1 MSTNNI
7 IIISITLIIIAIILG
22 AFSSHYLNKIL
33 LEKQISSINI
43 GIRYQLFHSL
53 SLIVICLNKNKFNK
67 HLNKS
72 LYLML
77 LGTIFF
83 CFSIYLLNFNSY
95 VEIPLFVM
103 GPITP
108 IVGLLLIFSW
118 IVLLFS
124 VKKRILSSR
133 KFFNN

>member
-7 IIISITLIIIAIILG
+7 IRISITLIIIAIIIG
-22 AFSSHYLNKIL
+22 AFSSHYLNKVL
-33 LEKQISSINI
+33 LTKQISSMNI

-53 SLIVICLNKNKFNK
+53 SLIVICLNKKKFNK

-95 VEIPLFVM
+95 VEIPLFVL
-103 GPITP
+103 GSITP
-108 IVGLLLIFSW
+108 IGGVLLIFSW

-124 VKKRILSSR
+124 IK
-133 KFFNN
+133 

>member
-7 IIISITLIIIAIILG
+7 IRISITLIIIAIVLG
-22 AFSSHYLNKIL
+22 AFSSHYFNKVL

-53 SLIVICLNKNKFNK
+53 SLIVVCLNKNKFNK

-83 CFSIYLLNFNSY
+83 CFSIYLLNLNSY
-95 VEIPLFVM
+95 VEIPLFVL

-108 IVGLLLIFSW
+108 IGGVLLIFSW

-124 VKKRILSSR
+124 IKKL
-133 KFFNN
+133 N

>member
-7 IIISITLIIIAIILG
+7 IKISITLIIIAIILG
-22 AFSSHYLNKIL
+22 AFSSHLLNKVL
-33 LEKQISSINI
+33 LEKQISSINV

-53 SLIVICLNKNKFNK
+53 SLIVICLNKKKFNK

-95 VEIPLFVM
+95 IEIPLFVL

-108 IVGLLLIFSW
+108 IGGVLLIFSW

-124 VKKRILSSR
+124 IKKL
-133 KFFNN
+133 N

>member
-1 MSTNNI
+1 MSANNI
-7 IIISITLIIIAIILG
+7 IRISITLIIIAIILG
-22 AFSSHYLNKIL
+22 AFSSHYLNKVL

-53 SLIVICLNKNKFNK
+53 SLIVICLNKKNFNK

-83 CFSIYLLNFNSY
+83 CFSIYLLNFNDY
-95 VEIPLFVM
+95 VEIPLFVL

-108 IVGLLLIFSW
+108 IGGLLLIFSW

-124 VKKRILSSR
+124 IKKL
-133 KFFNN
+133 N

>member
-1 MSTNNI
+1 MLINNI
-7 IIISITLIIIAIILG
+7 IRISITLIIIAIILG
-22 AFSSHYLNKIL
+22 AFSSHYLNKVL

-53 SLIVICLNKNKFNK
+53 SLIVICLNKKKFNK

-95 VEIPLFVM
+95 VEIPLFVL

-108 IVGLLLIFSW
+108 IGGVLLIFSW

-124 VKKRILSSR
+124 IKKL
-133 KFFNN
+133 N

>member
-7 IIISITLIIIAIILG
+7 IKISITLIIIAIILG
-22 AFSSHYLNKIL
+22 AFSSHYLNKVL

-95 VEIPLFVM
+95 VEIPLFIL
-103 GPITP
+103 GSITP
-108 IVGLLLIFSW
+108 IGGVLLIFSW

-124 VKKRILSSR
+124 IKKL
-133 KFFNN
+133 N

>member
-7 IIISITLIIIAIILG
+7 IRISITLIIIAIVLG
-22 AFSSHYLNKIL
+22 ACSSHYFNKVL

-53 SLIVICLNKNKFNK
+53 SLIVICLNKKKFNN

-95 VEIPLFVM
+95 VEIPLFVL

-108 IVGLLLIFSW
+108 IGGVLLIFSW
-118 IVLLFS
+118 IVLFFS
-124 VKKRILSSR
+124 VKKL
-133 KFFNN
+133 N

>member
-1 MSTNNI
+1 MLTNNI
-7 IIISITLIIIAIILG
+7 IRISITLIIIAIILG
-22 AFSSHYLNKIL
+22 AFSSHYLNKVL

-95 VEIPLFVM
+95 VEIPLFVL
-103 GPITP
+103 GPLTP
-108 IVGLLLIFSW
+108 IGGVLLIFSW
-118 IVLLFS
+118 IILLFS
-124 VKKRILSSR
+124 IKK
-133 KFFNN
+133 N

>member
-7 IIISITLIIIAIILG
+7 IRISITLIIIAIVLD
-22 AFSSHYLNKIL
+22 AFSSHYFNKVL

-53 SLIVICLNKNKFNK
+53 SLIVICLNKKKFNK

-95 VEIPLFVM
+95 VEIPLFVL

-108 IVGLLLIFSW
+108 IGGVLLIFSW

-124 VKKRILSSR
+124 VKKL
-133 KFFNN
+133 N

>member
-1 MSTNNI
+1 MLTNNI
-7 IIISITLIIIAIILG
+7 IRISITLIIIAIILG
-22 AFSSHYLNKIL
+22 AFASHYLNKVL

-95 VEIPLFVM
+95 VEIPLFVL

-108 IVGLLLIFSW
+108 IGGVLLIFSW
-118 IVLLFS
+118 IILLFS
-124 VKKRILSSR
+124 IKK
-133 KFFNN
+133 N

>member
-7 IIISITLIIIAIILG
+7 IRISIILIIISIILE
-22 AFSSHYLNKIL
+22 AFSSHYLNKVL

-53 SLIVICLNKNKFNK
+53 SLIVICLNKKKFNK

-95 VEIPLFVM
+95 VEIPLFIL

-108 IVGLLLIFSW
+108 IGGILLIFSW
-118 IVLLFS
+118 IVLIFS
-124 VKKRILSSR
+124 IKKL
-133 KFFNN
+133 N

>member
-1 MSTNNI
+1 MLINNI
-7 IIISITLIIIAIILG
+7 IRISITLIIIAIILG
-22 AFSSHYLNKIL
+22 AFSSHYLNKVL

-53 SLIVICLNKNKFNK
+53 SLMVICLNKKKFNK

-95 VEIPLFVM
+95 VEIPLFVL

-108 IVGLLLIFSW
+108 IGGVLLIFSW

-124 VKKRILSSR
+124 VKKL
-133 KFFNN
+133 N

>member
-1 MSTNNI
+1 MLTNNI
-7 IIISITLIIIAIILG
+7 IRISITLIIIAIILG
-22 AFSSHYLNKIL
+22 AFSSHYLNKVL

-95 VEIPLFVM
+95 VEIPLFVL

-108 IVGLLLIFSW
+108 IGGVLLIFSW
-118 IVLLFS
+118 IILLFS
-124 VKKRILSSR
+124 IKK
-133 KFFNN
+133 N

>member
-1 MSTNNI
+1 MLTNNI
-7 IIISITLIIIAIILG
+7 IRISITLIIIAIILG
-22 AFSSHYLNKIL
+22 AFSSHYLNKVL

-53 SLIVICLNKNKFNK
+53 SLIVICLNKKKFNNY
-67 HLNKS
+67 LNKS

-95 VEIPLFVM
+95 VEIPLFVL

-108 IVGLLLIFSW
+108 IGGVLLIFSW

-124 VKKRILSSR
+124 IKKL
-133 KFFNN
+133 N

>member
-7 IIISITLIIIAIILG
+7 IKISITLIIIAIILG
-22 AFSSHYLNKIL
+22 AFSSHYLNKVL

-95 VEIPLFVM
+95 VEIPLFVL
-103 GPITP
+103 GSITP
-108 IVGLLLIFSW
+108 IGGVLLIFSW

-124 VKKRILSSR
+124 IKKL
-133 KFFNN
+133 N

>member
-7 IIISITLIIIAIILG
+7 IRISITLIVIAIAIG
-22 AFSSHYLNKIL
+22 AFSSHLLNNVL

-53 SLIVICLNKNKFNK
+53 SLILFCLNKKKFNK
-67 HLNKS
+67 QLNKS

-83 CFSIYLLNFNSY
+83 CFSIYLLNFKDY
-95 VEIPLFVM
+95 YEIPLFVL

-108 IVGLLLIFSW
+108 IGGILLIFSW
-118 IVLLFS
+118 IVLFFS
-124 VKKRILSSR
+124 IKKL
-133 KFFNN
+133 N

>member
-7 IIISITLIIIAIILG
+7 IRISIILIIIAIVLG
-22 AFSSHYLNKIL
+22 AFSSHYFNKVL

-53 SLIVICLNKNKFNK
+53 SLIVICLNKKKFNK

-95 VEIPLFVM
+95 VEIPLSVL

-108 IVGLLLIFSW
+108 IGGVLLIFSW

-124 VKKRILSSR
+124 VKKL
-133 KFFNN
+133 N

>member
-7 IIISITLIIIAIILG
+7 IRISIILIIIAIILE
-22 AFSSHYLNKIL
+22 AFSSHFLNKVL
-33 LEKQISSINI
+33 LEKQINSINV

-53 SLIVICLNKNKFNK
+53 SLIVICLNKKKFNK

-95 VEIPLFVM
+95 IEIPLFIL

-108 IVGLLLIFSW
+108 IGGVLLIFSW
-118 IVLLFS
+118 VVLLLAL
-124 VKKRILSSR
+124 K
-133 KFFNN
+133 N

>member
-7 IIISITLIIIAIILG
+7 IRISIILIITAIILA
-22 AFSSHYLNKIL
+22 AFSSHFLNKVL
-33 LEKQISSINI
+33 LEKQINSINI

-53 SLIVICLNKNKFNK
+53 SLIVICLNKKKFNK

-95 VEIPLFVM
+95 IEIPLFVL

-108 IVGLLLIFSW
+108 IGGVLLIFSW

-124 VKKRILSSR
+124 IKKL
-133 KFFNN
+133 N

>member
-7 IIISITLIIIAIILG
+7 IRISITLIIIAIVLS
-22 AFSSHYLNKIL
+22 AFSSHYFNKVL

-95 VEIPLFVM
+95 VEIPLFVL

-108 IVGLLLIFSW
+108 IGGVLLIFSW
-118 IVLLFS
+118 TVLLFS
-124 VKKRILSSR
+124 VKKL
-133 KFFNN
+133 N

>member
-7 IIISITLIIIAIILG
+7 IKISITLIIIAIILG
-22 AFSSHYLNKIL
+22 AFSSHLLNKVL
-33 LEKQISSINI
+33 LEKQISSINV

-53 SLIVICLNKNKFNK
+53 SLIVICLNKKKFNK

-95 VEIPLFVM
+95 VEIPLFVL

-108 IVGLLLIFSW
+108 VGGVLLIFSW

-124 VKKRILSSR
+124 IKKL
-133 KFFNN
+133 N

>member
-1 MSTNNI
+1 MLTNNI
-7 IIISITLIIIAIILG
+7 IRISITLIIIAIILG
-22 AFSSHYLNKIL
+22 AFSSHYFNKVL

-53 SLIVICLNKNKFNK
+53 SLIVICLNKKKFNK
-67 HLNKS
+67 YLNKFI
-72 LYLML
+72 LNAFRNY
-77 LGTIFF
+77 F

-95 VEIPLFVM
+95 VEIPLFVL

-108 IVGLLLIFSW
+108 IEVLLIFSW

-124 VKKRILSSR
+124 IKKL
-133 KFFNN
+133 N

>member
-7 IIISITLIIIAIILG
+7 IKISITLIIIAIILG
-22 AFSSHYLNKIL
+22 AFSSHYLNKVL

-53 SLIVICLNKNKFNK
+53 SLIVICLNKKNFNK

-83 CFSIYLLNFNSY
+83 CFSIYLLNFSDY
-95 VEIPLFVM
+95 VEIPLFVL

-108 IVGLLLIFSW
+108 IGGLLLIFSW
-118 IVLLFS
+118 TVLLFS
-124 VKKRILSSR
+124 IKKL
-133 KFFNN
+133 N

>member
-7 IIISITLIIIAIILG
+7 IRISITLIIIAIVIG
-22 AFSSHYLNKIL
+22 AFSSHYFNKVL

-95 VEIPLFVM
+95 FVIPLFVL

-108 IVGLLLIFSW
+108 IGGVLLIFSW

-124 VKKRILSSR
+124 IKKL
-133 KFFNN
+133 N

>member
-7 IIISITLIIIAIILG
+7 IRISIILIIIAIILG
-22 AFSSHYLNKIL
+22 AFSSHFLNKVL

-43 GIRYQLFHSL
+43 GMRYQLFHSL
-53 SLIVICLNKNKFNK
+53 SLIVICLNKKKFNK
-67 HLNKS
+67 HLKKS

-95 VEIPLFVM
+95 VEIPLFVL

-108 IVGLLLIFSW
+108 IGGVLLIFSW
-118 IVLLFS
+118 IFLLFS
-124 VKKRILSSR
+124 VKKL
-133 KFFNN
+133 N